1 MENETYFEIC
11 KDKEYIELLRDF
23 RYTAER
29 VKELRM
35 SHSLRRNY
43 SGIDEDD
50 EEKKTEEWYAAE
62 IAAQGERVAFLFDYL
77 KELPKET
84 IKRLREAAE
93 RHSGD
98 SDFKDAMEVAI
109 NIVLE
114 QFKPPKE
121 KRELTDEEW
130 RALWAMPD
138 DEPVDQLK
146 ALYEY

>member
-1 MENETYFEIC
+1 MENKDYFEIC

-23 RYTAER
+23 GYTAER

-35 SHSLRRNY
+35 SHSLRMNY
-43 SGIDEDD
+43 SNIDE
-50 EEKKTEEWYAAE
+50 EEKKTERWYAAE
-62 IAAQGERVAFLFDYL
+62 IAAQDERVAFLFDYL

-130 RALWAMPD
+130 RALWATPG